1 MQTRR
6 SFLKTSSLYSAGILA
21 STGLLRPGLLQA
33 AIFQAGLPQAGL
45 LQASLPQAGSPQA
58 GLLQADST
66 AGIPGA
72 GSHSLGL
79 QLYTVRDAMTK
90 DPVGTLAKVAQIGYN
105 SLEGATYT
113 GTEKFYGMDPKAFS
127 GVLKTNG
134 LVMRSCHYR
143 YGEDNSGA
151 PALTDGIF
159 NGTILHD
166 WDKTVS
172 DAHSLGIKYMVCAW
186 LSPNERLGL
195 DHYKKMAADFNVAG
209 EKCKAANI
217 QFCYHNHDFEFDPKY
232 GTTLPYQVLLD
243 NTDPKLVKFELDLFW
258 ATKAGQD
265 PAMMFQNHP
274 GRFPL
279 WHLKDAA
286 KTPPYDT
293 AAVGTGTIDFKKIF
307 TSAKTAGL
315 KYWFVEQDRT
325 PGSPFDAIAESITYI
340 KANLV

>member
-6 SFLKTSSLYSAGILA
+6 SFLKTSSFYSAGILA
-21 STGLLRPGLLQA
+21 APALLRPDFPDA
-33 AIFQAGLPQAGL
+33 AG
-45 LQASLPQAGSPQA
+45 
-58 GLLQADST
+58 
-66 AGIPGA
+66 
-72 GSHSLGL
+72 HRLGL
-79 QLYTVRDAMTK
+79 QLYTVRDAMAK

-113 GTEKFYGMDPKAFS
+113 GTEKFYGMDPQTFS

-134 LVMRSCHYR
+134 LIMRSCHYR
-143 YGEDNSGA
+143 YGEDSSGA
-151 PALTDGIF
+151 PSLTNGIF

-166 WDKTVS
+166 WDKTVA

-195 DHYKKMAADFNVAG
+195 DHYKKMAGDFNVAG
-209 EKCKAANI
+209 EKCKAAGI

-243 NTDPKLVKFELDLFW
+243 NTDPKLVKFEIDLFW

-265 PAMMFQNHP
+265 PAMIFQNHP

-279 WHLKDAA
+279 WHLKDVA

-293 AAVGTGTIDFKKIF
+293 AAVGTGSIDFKKIF

-315 KYWFVEQDRT
+315 HYWFVEQDRT
-325 PGSPFDAIAESITYI
+325 PGSPFDAITESITYI